1 MTWTVESVLALLR
14 TVLPH
19 APEQFVLEHDGLR
32 LVIGGEDASAAPAQD
47 AVRVTGPVGVTV
59 ADGTADRAS
68 AGEVTA
74 APAGGAS
81 GEDALPAGA
90 VTVVSPT
97 VGTFYP
103 RPEPAA
109 PPYVSVG
116 DRVEAGRTL
125 GLVEVM
131 KVFNAVA
138 APCDGVVHAILAGDG
153 AFVEHGQPLLVLVPE
168 VVGA

>member
-19 APEQFVLEHDGLR
+19 APERFVLEHDGLR
-32 LVIGGEDASAAPAQD
+32 LVIGDDASATSAQDVVRSAGPGGATRTAGADAGVSDRTVPPAPVSEAPAE
-47 AVRVTGPVGVTV
+47 G
-59 ADGTADRAS
+59 
-68 AGEVTA
+68 
-74 APAGGAS
+74 
-81 GEDALPAGA
+81 ALPPGA
-90 VTVVSPT
+90 VTVASPT

-103 RPEPAA
+103 RPEPSA
-109 PPYVSVG
+109 PPYVNVG

-168 VVGA
+168 VGGA

>member
-32 LVIGGEDASAAPAQD
+32 LVIGEDASATSAPEAVAGASVREVAPAS
-47 AVRVTGPVGVTV
+47 AP
-59 ADGTADRAS
+59 APAPAS
-68 AGEVTA
+68 A
-74 APAGGAS
+74 AS
-81 GEDALPAGA
+81 TGDALPPGA
-90 VTVVSPT
+90 VTVTSPT

-103 RPEPAA
+103 RPEPSA

-138 APCDGVVHAILAGDG
+138 APCDGVVHAVLAGDG
-153 AFVEHGQPLLVLVPE
+153 SFVEHGQPLLVLVPE
-168 VVGA
+168 VAGA

>member
-19 APEQFVLEHDGLR
+19 APERFVLEHDGLR
-32 LVIGGEDASAAPAQD
+32 LVIGDDASATSAQD
-47 AVRVTGPVGVTV
+47 AVAGASVHEV
-59 ADGTADRAS
+59 APAPS
-68 AGEVTA
+68 SA
-74 APAGGAS
+74 APT
-81 GEDALPAGA
+81 EDSLPPGA
-90 VTVVSPT
+90 VTVASPT

-103 RPEPAA
+103 RPEPSA
-109 PPYVSVG
+109 PPYVKVG

-168 VVGA
+168 VGGA